1 MNHVSNHT
9 NTPSEHS
16 KQRGTAKASVSTNP
30 ASSVQRPA
38 SSKAATRPAK
48 TATRLSAAKNT
59 ATARHHKNTR
69 HPTNPNKERP
79 LYAPNTPLVFL
90 FPRRLSGAFLTP
102 TPHYWGGFSGQKK
115 AKNQKTCAK
124 FWNWCHRK
132 VQRKLIWTSR
142 KIQSKSIFSYIYGRR
157 KNISYVLKLLAIQIQ
172 IYKLYILK

>member
-16 KQRGTAKASVSTNP
+16 KQRGTAKAFVSTNP

-59 ATARHHKNTR
+59 ATARHHKNTM

-79 LYAPNTPLVFL
+79 LYAPNTPLGFL
-90 FPRRLSGAFLTP
+90 FPRRLSGAGAADDRPSPSRWDLEKPSENETDSSP
-102 TPHYWGGFSGQKK
+102 AGLADTQATRGGLGGCAMTLSSSVTVTVNKSG
-115 AKNQKTCAK
+115 AYSTNT
-124 FWNWCHRK
+124 FHGM
-132 VQRKLIWTSR
+132 S
-142 KIQSKSIFSYIYGRR
+142 
-157 KNISYVLKLLAIQIQ
+157 
-172 IYKLYILK
+172 